1 MISIR
6 SYVPLSFV
14 LFLCLI
20 SSIPSVYAAEDD
32 GVNFMDFP
40 QYLSEAI
47 GIPVFAAQLLISTIL
62 LFAVLLPCAIWAKS
76 SLVAIIVGFS
86 MMGILVALQWLPYWF
101 LLLIALIVALIYA
114 KELKGSVGGESP

>member
-6 SYVPLSFV
+6 FYLPLSFI

-32 GVNFMDFP
+32 GVNIMDFP

-47 GIPVFAAQLLISTIL
+47 GIPVFASQLLISTIL

-76 SLVAIIVGFS
+76 SLLPIIVGFP
-86 MMGILVALQWLPYWF
+86 MMGILVALQWLPIWF
-101 LLLIALIVALIYA
+101 LLLISLIVALIYA
-114 KELKGSVGGESP
+114 KELKASVGGESP

>member
-1 MISIR
+1 MTSIR
-6 SYVPLSFV
+6 FYVPLSFV

-20 SSIPSVYAAEDD
+20 SSIPSVYAAEGDN
-32 GVNFMDFP
+32 VNIMEFP
-40 QYLSEAI
+40 QQLAEAI
-47 GIPVFAAQLLISTIL
+47 GIPVFASQLLICTIL
-62 LFAVLLPCAIWAKS
+62 LFACLLPCAIWAKS

-86 MMGILVALQWLPYWF
+86 IMGILVALQWLPYWF